1 MEAEIEVLNFIYQNG
16 QMGVNTISQLLKD
29 VKEQQLHKH
38 LEKQYQGYLE
48 FYEDAK
54 MMLHERGYDEEGIS
68 LFAKVRTYLMV
79 NMELTRDNSSR
90 GIAKMLM
97 IGSNMGIISSIE
109 NLHRYSTLSKEVEL
123 LLERLQHFE
132 ENSLNSLKMFL

>member
-1 MEAEIEVLNFIYQNG
+1 MNEEIEILNFIYQNG

-29 VKEQQLHKH
+29 VKDEQLYKH

-48 FYEDAK
+48 FYNESK
-54 MMLHERGYDEEGIS
+54 TMLHERGYDEEGIS
-68 LFAKVRTYLMV
+68 MFAKVRTYLMI
-79 NMELTRDNSSR
+79 NMELAQDGSSS

-97 IGSNMGIISSIE
+97 IGSNMGIISSVE
-109 NLHRYSTLSKEVEL
+109 NLHKYASLPTDVEM

-132 ENSLNSLKMFL
+132 ENSVNSLKMFL